1 MFDLTPFQQQY
12 YTTDTATPRSKRF
25 MQMVNDNHIHPT
37 AVIGNNVRLGK
48 GNKIGAYVVI
58 QGKTWI
64 GDNNVF
70 EPFCSIGNE
79 PEHKDFFGK
88 KNKGT
93 FIGNNNVFREYV
105 TINAGCFKPTQL
117 GDNITMLRGS
127 HIGHDSEINNDCTI
141 SCNVLIG
148 GHSLLGIGVNMGLGS
163 ICHQY
168 SKIGS
173 YAMIGMGSIVTKKVN
188 VQCFGTY
195 VGNPAKYIKEN
206 DYQKQ
211 KWSYEMVLDICAEFE
226 KMVESYESTNS

>member
-1 MFDLTPFQQQY
+1 MNDLTPFQMQY
-12 YTTDTATPRSKRF
+12 YTTDTATKKSRRF
-25 MQMVNDNHIHPT
+25 LDMVKNNHIHPT
-37 AVIGNNVRLGK
+37 ALIGDNVKLGK

-58 QGKTWI
+58 QGKTTI

-79 PEHKDFFGK
+79 PEHKEFFGK

-105 TINAGCFKPTQL
+105 TINAGCYMPTIL
-117 GDNITMLRGS
+117 GNDIVMLRGS
-127 HIGHDSEINNDCTI
+127 HVGHDSWIHDNCTI

-148 GHSLLGIGVNMGLGS
+148 GHSLLGKGVNMGLGS

-173 YAMIGMGSIVTKKVN
+173 YAMIGMGAIVTKKIN
-188 VQCFGTY
+188 PNCFGVY

-206 DYQKQ
+206 DYMKQ
-211 KWSYEMVLDICAEFE
+211 KWSYEMVLDICAEFD
-226 KMVESYESTNS
+226 KMVEGYDGRKG

>member
-1 MFDLTPFQQQY
+1 MQY
-12 YTTDTATPRSKRF
+12 YTTDTATNKSKRF
-25 MQMVNDNHIHPT
+25 MQMFKDNHIHPT
-37 AVIGNNVRLGK
+37 AIIGNNVRLGK

-58 QGKTWI
+58 QGKTCI

-79 PEHKDFFGK
+79 GEHKDFFGK

-93 FIGNNNVFREYV
+93 FIGNNNIFREYV
-105 TINAGCFKPTQL
+105 TINAGCFQPTQL
-117 GDNITMLRGS
+117 GDNILMLRGS
-127 HIGHDSEINNDCTI
+127 YVAHDCEINNDCTI

-148 GHSLLGIGVNMGLGS
+148 GHSLLGIGVNMGFGS

-173 YAMIGMGSIVTKKVN
+173 YSMVGMGAIITKKVN
-188 VQCFGTY
+188 VKCFGTY

-206 DYQKQ
+206 DYHKLNFTG
-211 KWSYEMVLDICAEFE
+211 EAVNRICAVFE
-226 KMVESYESTNS
+226 SLEL

>member
-1 MFDLTPFQQQY
+1 MNDLTPFQMQY
-12 YTTDTATPRSKRF
+12 YTTDTATNKSKRF
-25 MQMVNDNHIHPT
+25 MQMVRDNHIHPT
-37 AVIGNNVRLGK
+37 AIIGNNVRLGK

-105 TINAGCFKPTQL
+105 TINAGCFKATQL

-127 HIGHDSEINNDCTI
+127 HVGHDSEINNDCTI

-188 VQCFGTY
+188 VKCFGTY
-195 VGNPAKYIKEN
+195 VGNPAKYLKLN

-211 KWSYEMVLDICAEFE
+211 KWTDEMVLDIFAEFQ
-226 KMVESYESTNS
+226 KMVDSYDGSRI

>member
-1 MFDLTPFQQQY
+1 MSDLTPYQMQY
-12 YTTDTATPRSKRF
+12 YTTDTATNKSKKF
-25 MQMVNDNHIHPT
+25 IKMVKDNYIHHT
-37 AVIGNNVRLGK
+37 AIIGENVKIGK

-58 QGKTWI
+58 QGKTNI
-64 GDNNVF
+64 GDNNAF
-70 EPFCSIGNE
+70 EPFCSIGSE

-88 KNKGT
+88 KNKGL
-93 FIGNNNVFREYV
+93 FIGNNNIFKEYV
-105 TINAGCFKPTQL
+105 TINAGCFVPTKI
-117 GDNITMLRGS
+117 GNNIVMLRGS
-127 HIGHDSEINNDCTI
+127 HIGHDSQINDNCTI

-148 GHSLLGIGVNMGLGS
+148 GHSLLGVGVNMGLGS

-173 YAMIGMGSIVTKKVN
+173 YAMIGMGSIITKKVN

-211 KWSYEMVLDICAEFE
+211 KWTDEMVLDIRAEFD
-226 KMVESYESTNS
+226 KIVESYEATNN

>member
-1 MFDLTPFQQQY
+1 MNDLTPYQKQY
-12 YTTDTATPRSKRF
+12 YTTDTATNKSKRF
-25 MQMVNDNHIHPT
+25 MQMVRDNHIHPT
-37 AVIGNNVRLGK
+37 AIIGNNVRLGK

-105 TINAGCFKPTQL
+105 TINAGCFIPTQL

-127 HIGHDSEINNDCTI
+127 HVGHDSEIHNDCTI

-211 KWSYEMVLDICAEFE
+211 KWTDEMVLDIFAEFQ
-226 KMVESYESTNS
+226 KMVDSYDGSRI